1 MNASPS
7 NPIIGATAYSPLY
20 RIARHAVICAGLALI
35 LAQLLFAQSSSRAKK
50 LTGPRALGLIE
61 VSPSGKMTLL
71 PVTIM
76 IDGEF
81 YDASAYKAAPVPF
94 ALYTDTVYEGVKTG
108 VSQGLFTITTAQHG
122 ESVWRGQGKWQSA
135 DSIAAAEAKKKASAA
150 AAERTKKIQ
159 DNSDGPPVLKR
170 PGAPEQSPSPA
181 ASTPATSTHPTTS
194 DTSQDDPSAP
204 PVLKR
209 PKTVQTK
216 TDQTPSAT
224 TGPTATP
231 AASTPTPAT
240 STPTIPAPATVT
252 QAGTPTTA
260 APAPAPQTAPPANDP
275 NLPTLRRGK
284 AAAAKEEARE
294 AASTPGESAQTAVS
308 KPPVVT
314 MTATATA
321 NGIQYIPAISDA
333 SGPDPRPYA
342 YGMKAEE
349 EAKFRDKMLALAAVE
364 IRARAKDL
372 GLGNVAATVT
382 PPRAATPASSTK
394 AGAHPGRVAKSAG
407 PTFDDVQLR
416 VLDLSN
422 NNEPVLVMT
431 ANARLPQ
438 TKGPGAAP
446 DMQYLVTLVAR
457 EDIYGD
463 LHKAFS
469 NVTDN
474 QHLDVLPRMEF
485 IDAVDADGDGRGELL
500 FRQVSDSGK
509 AFVLYRVI
517 GDQLWPLFQ
526 GKLG

>member
-7 NPIIGATAYSPLY
+7 DLTAHSPLY
-20 RIARHAVICAGLALI
+20 RIARRRVICAGLALI
-35 LAQLLFAQSSSRAKK
+35 LAHLLFAQSSSRAKK

-108 VSQGLFTITTAQHG
+108 VSQGLFTVTAAQHG
-122 ESVWRGQGKWQSA
+122 ESIWRGQGKWQSA
-135 DSIAAAEAKKKASAA
+135 DSIAAAAAKKKASAA
-150 AAERTKKIQ
+150 AAEKAKKIQ

-181 ASTPATSTHPTTS
+181 ASTPATTS
-194 DTSQDDPSAP
+194 DASSDDPNAP

-209 PKTVQTK
+209 PKTDQTK
-216 TDQTPSAT
+216 TDQT
-224 TGPTATP
+224 PTATP

-252 QAGTPTTA
+252 QAGTPATGA
-260 APAPAPQTAPPANDP
+260 AAPAPQTPPPANDP
-275 NLPTLRRGK
+275 TVPTLRRGK

-294 AASTPGESAQTAVS
+294 AAAIAAEPVTAG
-308 KPPVVT
+308 
-314 MTATATA
+314 MTKAPTAAKAPTITLA
-321 NGIQYIPAISDA
+321 APTTSNGIQYIPAISDA
-333 SGPDPRPYA
+333 SGPEPRPYA
-342 YGMKAEE
+342 YSMKPEE
-349 EAKFRDKMLALAAVE
+349 EAKFRNKMLALAAIEV
-364 IRARAKDL
+364 RARAKDL
-372 GLGNVAATVT
+372 GLGTGAATSG
-382 PPRAATPASSTK
+382 SSTK
-394 AGAHPGRVAKSAG
+394 TTAHSSRVSKPAG
-407 PTFDDVQLR
+407 PTFDGVQLS
-416 VLDLSN
+416 VFDLSN
-422 NNEPVLVMT
+422 NNEPILVIT
-431 ANARLPQ
+431 ANAHLAQ
-438 TKGPGAAP
+438 IKGPGTAP

>member
-1 MNASPS
+1 V
-7 NPIIGATAYSPLY
+7 TTRSPLY
-20 RIARHAVICAGLALI
+20 RIVRRAVICASLALI
-35 LAQLLFAQSSSRAKK
+35 LVQLLFAQSSSRAKK

-76 IDGEF
+76 VDGEF

-108 VSQGLFTITTAQHG
+108 VSQGLFTVTTAQHG

-135 DSIAAAEAKKKASAA
+135 DSIAAAEAKRKASAA
-150 AAERTKKIQ
+150 AAERAKKIQ

-181 ASTPATSTHPTTS
+181 ASTPATSTPAATS
-194 DTSQDDPSAP
+194 DTSPDDPSAP

-209 PKTVQTK
+209 PKSDQTK
-216 TDQTPSAT
+216 SDQTPST
-224 TGPTATP
+224 TSGPTTTP

-252 QAGTPTTA
+252 QAGTPATTI
-260 APAPAPQTAPPANDP
+260 PAPAPQTASPANDS

-294 AASTPGESAQTAVS
+294 AASTPGESAQAAVS
-308 KPPVVT
+308 KAPAAAKAQTVT
-314 MTATATA
+314 LTSSSTA

-333 SGPDPRPYA
+333 SGPEPRPYA
-342 YGMKAEE
+342 YGMKPEE
-349 EAKFRDKMLALAAVE
+349 EAKFRDKMLVLVAVE

-372 GLGNVAATVT
+372 GLGNTAATAT
-382 PPRAATPASSTK
+382 PARTATPASSTK
-394 AGAHPGRVAKSAG
+394 AGTHPSRVAKPSG

-416 VLDLSN
+416 TFDLSN

-438 TKGPGAAP
+438 AKGVGTAP

-509 AFVLYRVI
+509 AFVLYRVV

-526 GKLG
+526 GKIG

>member
-1 MNASPS
+1 
-7 NPIIGATAYSPLY
+7 
-20 RIARHAVICAGLALI
+20 
-35 LAQLLFAQSSSRAKK
+35 
-50 LTGPRALGLIE
+50 
-61 VSPSGKMTLL
+61 MTLL

-108 VSQGLFTITTAQHG
+108 VSQGLFTVTAAQHG

-135 DSIAAAEAKKKASAA
+135 DSIAVAEAKKKASAA
-150 AAERTKKIQ
+150 AAERAKKIQ

-170 PGAPEQSPSPA
+170 PGAPEPSPSPA
-181 ASTPATSTHPTTS
+181 ASTPTPTTS
-194 DTSQDDPSAP
+194 DTSSDDPNAP

-209 PKTVQTK
+209 PKTDQTK
-216 TDQTPSAT
+216 TDETRTDQ
-224 TGPTATP
+224 TP

-252 QAGTPTTA
+252 QAGTPTTGVA
-260 APAPAPQTAPPANDP
+260 APAPQTPPPANDP

-294 AASTPGESAQTAVS
+294 NASTPRENVQTPVS
-308 KPPVVT
+308 KAPTVT
-314 MTATATA
+314 LPAPTSA

-333 SGPDPRPYA
+333 AGPEPRPYA
-342 YGMKAEE
+342 YSMKPEE

-372 GLGNVAATVT
+372 GLGTGAATS
-382 PPRAATPASSTK
+382 ASSNKTAAHSTRVTK
-394 AGAHPGRVAKSAG
+394 PDG
-407 PTFDDVQLR
+407 PTFDGVQLS
-416 VLDLSN
+416 VFDLSN
-422 NNEPVLVMT
+422 NNEPILVMT
-431 ANARLPQ
+431 ANAHLPQ
-438 TKGPGAAP
+438 TKGPGTAP
-446 DMQYLVTLVAR
+446 EMQYLVTLVAR

>member
-1 MNASPS
+1 M
-7 NPIIGATAYSPLY
+7 
-20 RIARHAVICAGLALI
+20 
-35 LAQLLFAQSSSRAKK
+35 AQLLFAQSSSRAKK

-108 VSQGLFTITTAQHG
+108 VSQGLFTVTAAQHG
-122 ESVWRGQGKWQSA
+122 ESIWRGQGKWQSA

-150 AAERTKKIQ
+150 AAERAKKIQ

-181 ASTPATSTHPTTS
+181 PSTPTPTTS
-194 DTSQDDPSAP
+194 DTSSDDPNAP

-209 PKTVQTK
+209 PKTDQTK
-216 TDQTPSAT
+216 TDETRTDQ
-224 TGPTATP
+224 TP

-252 QAGTPTTA
+252 QAGTPATGVA
-260 APAPAPQTAPPANDP
+260 APAPQTPPPANDP

-294 AASTPGESAQTAVS
+294 NASTPRENVQTPVS
-308 KPPVVT
+308 KAPTVT
-314 MTATATA
+314 LPAPTSA

-333 SGPDPRPYA
+333 AGPEPRPYA
-342 YGMKAEE
+342 YSMKPEE

-372 GLGNVAATVT
+372 GLGTGAATS
-382 PPRAATPASSTK
+382 ASSNKTAAHSTRVTK
-394 AGAHPGRVAKSAG
+394 PDG
-407 PTFDDVQLR
+407 PTFDGVQLS
-416 VLDLSN
+416 VFDLSN
-422 NNEPVLVMT
+422 NNEPILVMT
-431 ANARLPQ
+431 ANAHLPQ
-438 TKGPGAAP
+438 TKGPGTAP
-446 DMQYLVTLVAR
+446 EMQYLVTLVAR

>member
-1 MNASPS
+1 M
-7 NPIIGATAYSPLY
+7 TARSPLY
-20 RIARHAVICAGLALI
+20 RIARRAVICAGLALI
-35 LAQLLFAQSSSRAKK
+35 LAHLLFAQSSSRAKK

-108 VSQGLFTITTAQHG
+108 VSQGLFTVTAAQHG

-150 AAERTKKIQ
+150 AAERAKKIQ

-170 PGAPEQSPSPA
+170 PGSPEQSPSPA
-181 ASTPATSTHPTTS
+181 GSTPAPGTT
-194 DTSQDDPSAP
+194 DTSQDDPNGP
-204 PVLKR
+204 PVLRR
-209 PKTVQTK
+209 PKTDQTK

-224 TGPTATP
+224 TEPTATP
-231 AASTPTPAT
+231 AASTATPAT
-240 STPTIPAPATVT
+240 ATPTIPAPTTVT
-252 QAGTPTTA
+252 QAGTPATA
-260 APAPAPQTAPPANDP
+260 TPAPAPQTPPPANDP

-294 AASTPGESAQTAVS
+294 NASTPGENAQTATS
-308 KPPVVT
+308 KVPAAAKTPTVT
-314 MTATATA
+314 LTGPLTS

-342 YGMKAEE
+342 YGMKPEE
-349 EAKFRDKMLALAAVE
+349 EAKFRNKILALAAIEV
-364 IRARAKDL
+364 RSRAKDL
-372 GLGNVAATVT
+372 GLGNAAATS
-382 PPRAATPASSTK
+382 TPASSTK
-394 AGAHPGRVAKSAG
+394 AAPHSSRVAKPAG

-416 VLDLSN
+416 VFDLSN

-431 ANARLPQ
+431 ANAHLPQ
-438 TKGPGAAP
+438 TKGPGTAP

>member
-1 MNASPS
+1 MDASPS
-7 NPIIGATAYSPLY
+7 NLSAHSPLY
-20 RIARHAVICAGLALI
+20 RIARRGVICAGLALI
-35 LAQLLFAQSSSRAKK
+35 VAQLLFGQSSSRAKK

-61 VSPSGKMTLL
+61 VTPSGKMTLL

-81 YDASAYKAAPVPF
+81 YDASAYKAAPVPL
-94 ALYTDTVYEGVKTG
+94 ALYTDTVYEGLKTG
-108 VSQGLFTITTAQHG
+108 VSQGLFTVTTAQHG

-150 AAERTKKIQ
+150 AAERAKKIQ
-159 DNSDGPPVLKR
+159 DNADGPPVLKR
-170 PGAPEQSPSPA
+170 PGAPEPSSSPA
-181 ASTPATSTHPTTS
+181 ASTPMPATTS
-194 DTSQDDPSAP
+194 DSNPDDPSAP

-209 PKTVQTK
+209 PKSDQTK
-216 TDQTPSAT
+216 ADQAPSST

-240 STPTIPAPATVT
+240 SIPTIPAPATVT
-252 QAGTPTTA
+252 QAGTPATA
-260 APAPAPQTAPPANDP
+260 NPAPAPQTAPPANDP

-284 AAAAKEEARE
+284 AAAAKEEAKVD
-294 AASTPGESAQTAVS
+294 AAVPPEPTTTKAQATA
-308 KPPVVT
+308 KAGKVT
-314 MTATATA
+314 MTATATS

-333 SGPDPRPYA
+333 AGPDPRPYA
-342 YGMKAEE
+342 YSMKPEE
-349 EAKFRDKMLALAAVE
+349 EAKFRDKMLALAAIEV
-364 IRARAKDL
+364 RARAKDL
-372 GLGNVAATVT
+372 GLGSVTATS
-382 PPRAATPASSTK
+382 ASSGKT
-394 AGAHPGRVAKSAG
+394 AAHTSRVAKLVG
-407 PTFDDVQLR
+407 PTFDS
-416 VLDLSN
+416 VLLSVFDLSN
-422 NNEPVLVMT
+422 NNEPILVMT
-431 ANARLPQ
+431 ANAHLPQ
-438 TKGPGAAP
+438 TKGPGTAP

-526 GKLG
+526 GKIG